1 MVRHPNFGVNLFADS
16 VQMEDYKKR
25 IPEATTTPPPPQQ
38 VVAPSRLLTSCFN
51 LPTLD
56 ITQRVSGVQTIEQ
69 ELSTYLATEVTADTD
84 PLAFWHVSK
93 IGTSFARTAY
103 VSS

>member
-1 MVRHPNFGVNLFADS
+1 MVCRPHFGDNLCANS

-25 IPEATTTPPPPQQ
+25 IPETTTTPPPPQQ
-38 VVAPSRLLTSCFN
+38 VVAPSRLLTSRFN

-56 ITQRVSGVQTIEQ
+56 ITQRVSGVRTVEQ

-93 IGTSFARTAY
+93 SWSFIFKAY
-103 VSS
+103 VS